1 MNEHGTNQFEK
12 WRDAFLEVVQQ
23 SETASPLKTAS
34 LAEDLKTWTSC
45 LTSAV
50 VASCRQLGW
59 PAAAKGHRLAE
70 LPQAGQEYLSLDV
83 MALAPNAMPGRWRFP
98 VAVFELENHRTDDRV
113 AYSLWKVLCVRAPLR
128 VVFAFRRDWEEGRGS
143 VNAICEDVIGSMTV
157 AERAALTGEIVL
169 VMGNRGEGETF
180 PNGYFKFWKLDP
192 NVGRFEKV

>member
-1 MNEHGTNQFEK
+1 MKSSREFFES
-12 WRDAFLEVVQQ
+12 WREAFLSVVQ
-23 SETASPLKTAS
+23 EPASAAPLKTAS
-34 LAEDLKTWTSC
+34 LAEDLKTWTTC
-45 LTSAV
+45 LTAAV
-50 VASCRQLGW
+50 VTSCRNLGW

-83 MALAPNAMPGRWRFP
+83 MALSPNPTPGRWRFP
-98 VAVFELENHRTDDRV
+98 IAVFELENDRTDDRV

-128 VVFAFRRDWEEGRGS
+128 VVFAFRRDWEAGRGS
-143 VNAICEDVIGSMTV
+143 VIAICNDVIGSLAV

-180 PNGYFKFWKLDP
+180 PHGYFKFWKLDT